1 MQHVIIIPD
10 SFKGTMRATE
20 VCRIMRDC
28 VSMRFPLC
36 KTVCI
41 PIADGGE
48 GTVDAFLY
56 AAANTDSPI
65 KGERKTAHVQGPYGK
80 TLLSVWGRIDD
91 TAVIETASCAGL
103 PLVADN
109 PDPARTSTFGV
120 GQLISEA
127 MNADCRK
134 IIVGLGGSCTN
145 DGACGMASA
154 LGVRFLDAQG
164 RAFVPVG
171 NTLENICRIDTSGLD
186 IRLND
191 IDLECLCDVDNPLSG
206 TKGAAYVF
214 APQKGADAD
223 MVKHLDEG
231 LRHLAEIVER
241 DLAFSGA
248 EEAGAGAAGGC
259 GYGMKAFLGAR
270 LRPGIEVLLDFARF
284 DRLLQ
289 NADCVFTGEG
299 RLDSQSL
306 HGKALSGIARH
317 AKKAGVPVIALA
329 GEVSAN
335 TDELKR
341 MGISAAYA
349 VNPGRS
355 GMQEIKAHCREDLAR
370 CMQRVLENLS

>member
-1 MQHVIIIPD
+1 MQHAIIIPD

-20 VCRIMRDC
+20 VCRIMREC
-28 VSMRFPLC
+28 VSARFPQC

-56 AAANTDSPI
+56 AAENPEFSS
-65 KGERKTAHVQGPYGK
+65 KGERETAFVQDPYGK
-80 TLLSVWGRIDD
+80 PVQAAWGKMGD

-103 PLVADN
+103 PLVADH
-109 PDPARTSTFGV
+109 PDPGKTSTFGV
-120 GQLISEA
+120 GRLISEA
-127 MNADCRK
+127 LNANCKK

-171 NTLENICRIDTSGLD
+171 NTLGNICRVDTSGLD
-186 IRLND
+186 SRLKD
-191 IDLECLCDVDNPLSG
+191 IDLECLCDVDNPLFG
-206 TKGAAYVF
+206 AAGAAYVF
-214 APQKGADAD
+214 APQKGADAA
-223 MVKHLDEG
+223 MVKRLDDG
-231 LRHLAEIVER
+231 LRHLADIMAR
-241 DLAFSGA
+241 DLDFLGA
-248 EEAGAGAAGGC
+248 EDSGAGAAGGC

-270 LRPGIEVLLDFARF
+270 LRPGIETLLDFVGF

-317 AKKAGVPVIALA
+317 AKNAGVPVIALA

-335 TDELKR
+335 TDELNQL
-341 MGISAAYA
+341 GISAAYA

-355 GMQEIKAHCREDLAR
+355 EMQEIKAHCREDLAR
-370 CMQRVLENLS
+370 CMRCVLETLS